1 MTIATTMLPVACS
14 TATRLMN
21 RAWKIG
27 VNRKAKIENGS
38 EGLAGWRAM
47 AAGGV
52 VATGVGVGD
61 WPGARVAAG
70 PPSGA
75 QAASTRTAK
84 PTSRATASHGRSWSW
99 RRMDEI
105 IIGSAH
111 RVVATGVSGMAS
123 ADPASAHVAAFQEA
137 VALDGLLRVVRAGG
151 LI

>member
-21 RAWKIG
+21 KAWKIG

-38 EGLAGWRAM
+38 VGLAGWRAM

-61 WPGARVAAG
+61 WPCARVAAG
-70 PPSGA
+70 PPSGE
-75 QAASTRTAK
+75 QAARIRTAK

-99 RRMDEI
+99 RRMDVI
-105 IIGSAH
+105 ILSAH

-123 ADPASAHVAAFQEA
+123 ADPSGTHVAALQEA
-137 VALDGLLRVVRAGG
+137 VALDGLLC
-151 LI
+151 